1 MKAILGTAGHIDHGK
16 SALVRALTGI
26 EPDRLPEEI
35 ERGISIELGFAHL
48 DLAGGERIGVVDVP
62 GHERFLRQMLA
73 GAHGF
78 DLVLVVVAADDG
90 VMPQTEE
97 HFDIVHLLGVQRAI
111 FVITKA
117 DCVDAARVDAVR
129 EEIEILAVGTPFET
143 SPVSVVSA
151 LSGAG
156 IDELRALIAATL
168 ADIEPKPE
176 NGLLR
181 IPVDRVFVMKGHGVV
196 VTGTALAGRV
206 TTGDELRILPRGASA
221 RVREL
226 QVHGAV
232 VASATAGQRVALNLS
247 GPGKDDI
254 ARGDTLAAAGPDL
267 ATTRFDARVEIRP
280 SAGKPLA
287 SHTQV
292 RVHHGTRE
300 TMGRLMWLDGVDS
313 VQPRSSAYAQI
324 ALAEP
329 LVLCRG
335 DRFVLRDQTAERTLG
350 GGVVVLS
357 KAERHR
363 RSAGEMGPRLQLL
376 AEGDDAARLHTVL
389 ALASSFA
396 IEPAE
401 AALGAG
407 LSAEGLAELVRGSGG
422 ASSRVLA
429 LPSSGD
435 PEWLM
440 AAERAHAYL
449 KSLLDAVAAYHR
461 QHANLPG
468 VDLEHLRGALV
479 PVADPRLFRLL
490 IEHLLAE
497 AALVRR
503 GNLVHLPQ
511 HAVSLGG
518 ADSELAR
525 RVAAAIAA
533 GGLMPPIVKDLAEQ
547 LKVDAKKVATVAAV
561 LVERGELVR
570 VAADLYYSRTTLEE
584 IEARLRDLLAREGEV
599 TAAGFRDLISASR
612 KYCIPLL
619 DYFDRAAVT
628 IRVGDVRRLRRG

>member
-1 MKAILGTAGHIDHGK
+1 VKAIIGTAGHIDHGK

-48 DLAGGERIGVVDVP
+48 DLSAEESVGVVDVP

-117 DCVDAARVDAVR
+117 DVVDAARVDEVR
-129 EEIEILAVGTPFET
+129 EEIEILAVGTPFEN
-143 SPVSVVSA
+143 SPVEVVSA
-151 LSGAG
+151 VTGQG
-156 IDELRALIAATL
+156 IEHLRALIAATL
-168 ADIEPKPE
+168 EDIQPKPE

-181 IPVDRVFVMKGHGVV
+181 VPVDRVFVMKGHGVV

-206 TTGDELRILPRGASA
+206 ATGDELRILPRGLTA
-221 RVREL
+221 RVREV
-226 QVHGAV
+226 QVHGAPV
-232 VASATAGQRVALNLS
+232 PVATAGQRVALNLT

-254 ARGDTLAAAGPDL
+254 ARGDTLAGPGPDL
-267 ATTRFDARVEIRP
+267 ATMRFDASVEIRP
-280 SAGKPLA
+280 SAGKPLE

-300 TMGRLMWLDGVDS
+300 TMGRVIWLDDVRS
-313 VQPRSSAYAQI
+313 IEPRSRAYAQI

-335 DRFVLRDQTAERTLG
+335 DRFVLRDQTAQRTLG
-350 GGVVVLS
+350 GGVVLLA

-363 RSAGEMGPRLQLL
+363 RIAGAVGSRLQLM
-376 AEGDDAARLHTVL
+376 EQGDDAERLHTVL

-396 IEPAE
+396 VEPAE

-407 LSAEGLAELVRGSGG
+407 VAIEDLGAIARRGG
-422 ASSRVLA
+422 AQQVLA
-429 LPSSGD
+429 LPGAD
-435 PEWLM
+435 NAEWLM
-440 AAERAHAYL
+440 AGERADAYTRT
-449 KSLLDAVAAYHR
+449 LLDAVAAHHR
-461 QHANLPG
+461 EHPNLAG
-468 VDLEHLRGALV
+468 VDLEHLRGAV
-479 PVADPRLFRLL
+479 APVVDTRLFRLL
-490 IEHLLAE
+490 IERLLA
-497 AALVRR
+497 AKRLVRR
-503 GNLVHLPQ
+503 GNLVYLPD
-511 HAVSLGG
+511 HEVSLGG
-518 ADSELAR
+518 ADSELAQ
-525 RVAAAIAA
+525 RVLQAIVRS
-533 GGLMPPIVKDLAEQ
+533 GLMPPVVKDLADE
-547 LKVDAKKVATVAAV
+547 LKTDAKKIATVAAV
-561 LVERGELVR
+561 LVERGELVK
-570 VAADLYYSRTTLEE
+570 VTPELYYARESVADV
-584 IEARLRDLLAREGEV
+584 EARLRAFLSREGEI

-619 DYFDRAAVT
+619 DYFDRAGTT
-628 IRVGDVRRLRRG
+628 IRVGDVRRLRRS

>member
-26 EPDRLPEEI
+26 EPDRLPEER

-48 DLAGGERIGVVDVP
+48 DLPGGERVGVVDVP

-117 DCVDAARVDAVR
+117 DAVDAARVEEVR
-129 EEIEILAVGTPFET
+129 EELEILAVGTPFEN
-143 SPVSVVSA
+143 SPVVVVSA
-151 LSGAG
+151 LSGQG
-156 IDELRALIAATL
+156 VEELRGVIAATL
-168 ADIEPKPE
+168 ADIQPKPE
-176 NGLLR
+176 RGLLR

-206 TTGDELRILPRGASA
+206 ATGDELRVLPRGVSA

-232 VASATAGQRVALNLS
+232 VEAATAGQRVALNLS

-254 ARGDTLAAAGPDL
+254 ARGDTLAGPGPDL
-267 ATTRFDARVEIRP
+267 ATTRFDASVEIRP
-280 SAGKPLA
+280 SAGKPLE
-287 SHTQV
+287 SHTQL

-300 TMGRLMWLDGVDS
+300 TMGRLMWLDGIGA
-313 VQPRSSAYAQI
+313 VQPRSRAYAQI

-335 DRFVLRDQTAERTLG
+335 DRFVLRDQTARRTLG
-350 GGVVVLS
+350 GGVVVLA

-363 RSAGEMGPRLQLL
+363 RSAGEVAPRLRLL
-376 AEGDDAARLHTVL
+376 AEGDEATRLHTVL

-396 IEPAE
+396 VEPVE

-407 LSAEGLAELVRGSGG
+407 LTTGDVARIVRRSGDARSDVIALPGSGE
-422 ASSRVLA
+422 
-429 LPSSGD
+429 
-435 PEWLM
+435 PEWLI
-440 AAERAHAYL
+440 AAERASAYL
-449 KSLLDAVAAYHR
+449 KALLDAVAAYHV
-461 QHANLPG
+461 QHPNLPG
-468 VDLEHLRGALV
+468 VDLEHLRGAVV
-479 PVADPRLFRLL
+479 PVVDARLFRLL
-490 IEHLLAE
+490 IERLLAD

-503 GNLVHLPQ
+503 GNLVHLPA
-511 HAVSLGG
+511 HEASLGG

-525 RVAAAIAA
+525 RVAGAIAA
-533 GGLMPPIVKDLAEQ
+533 AGLMPPIVKDLADE
-547 LKVDAKKVATVAAV
+547 LRIDAKKVATVAAV

-570 VAADLYYSRTTLEE
+570 VAADMYYARAALDEVES
-584 IEARLRDLLAREGEV
+584 RLREFLTREGEI

-619 DYFDRAAVT
+619 DYFDRAGAT
-628 IRVGDVRRLRRG
+628 IRVGDVRRLRRA

>member
-26 EPDRLPEEI
+26 EPDRLPEER

-48 DLAGGERIGVVDVP
+48 DLPGGDRVGVVDVP

-117 DCVDAARVDAVR
+117 DTVDAARVEEVR
-129 EEIEILAVGTPFET
+129 EEIEILAVGTPFEN
-143 SPVSVVSA
+143 SPVAVVSA
-151 LSGAG
+151 LSGGG
-156 IDELRALIAATL
+156 IDELRTVIAATI

-176 NGLLR
+176 RGLLR

-206 TTGDELRILPRGASA
+206 ATGDELRILPRGLSA
-221 RVREL
+221 RVREI

-232 VASATAGQRVALNLS
+232 VATATAAQRVALNLS
-247 GPGKDDI
+247 GPGRNDI
-254 ARGDTLAAAGPDL
+254 ERGDTLAGAGPDL
-267 ATTRFDARVEIRP
+267 ATTRFDADVEIRP
-280 SAGKPLA
+280 SAGKALE
-287 SHTQV
+287 SHTLV

-300 TMGRLMWLDGVDS
+300 TMGRLMWLDGIDGVE
-313 VQPRSSAYAQI
+313 PRSRAFAQI

-335 DRFVLRDQTAERTLG
+335 DRFVLRDQTAQRTLG
-350 GGVVVLS
+350 GGVVVLA

-363 RSAGEMGPRLQLL
+363 RAAGEVSSRLRLL
-376 AEGDDAARLHTVL
+376 SEGDDVTRLHTVL
-389 ALASSFA
+389 ALASVLA
-396 IEPAE
+396 VEPLE

-407 LSAEGLAELVRGSGG
+407 LSADGIADLFGHG
-422 ASSRVLA
+422 AVAQTRVLA
-429 LPSSGD
+429 LPSDGAV
-435 PEWLM
+435 EWLM
-440 AAERAHAYL
+440 AAERADAYL
-449 KSLLDAVAAYHR
+449 NALLDAVAVYHG
-461 QHANLPG
+461 QHPNLPG
-468 VDLEHLRGALV
+468 VDIEHLRGALV
-479 PVADPRLFRLL
+479 PVVDARLFRLL
-490 IEHLLAE
+490 LDRLFVEKRLA
-497 AALVRR
+497 RR
-503 GNLVHLPQ
+503 GNLVNLPDHQ
-511 HAVSLGG
+511 ASLGRS
-518 ADSELAR
+518 DSELAG
-525 RVAAAIAA
+525 RVMSAIVATS
-533 GGLMPPIVKDLAEQ
+533 LMPPVVKDLADG
-547 LKVDAKKVATVAAV
+547 LGVDAKKITTVAGV

-570 VAADLYYSRTTLEE
+570 VAADLYYARGTIDEV
-584 IEARLRDLLAREGEV
+584 EARLREFLAREGEI

-619 DYFDRAAVT
+619 DYFDRAGTT
-628 IRVGDVRRLRRG
+628 IRVGDVRRLRRA